1 MRTFFLFIPFLMLLL
16 PQTAVAQVVD
26 AGPFV
31 TIVEGPVK
39 GLVRNAD
46 GTLQM
51 TVMGVPVIIKSTTRL
66 HSSTSLLTFT
76 QLMNITKMPGR
87 LQRGFM
93 NGTALVRGSQDSNG
107 VMTAVDVS
115 LQPAENVVVG
125 MVTKNSGG
133 QLLVNQMPVKFL
145 NDARMPGRGAMNAF
159 AIPVD
164 LTVVPAGTTCS
175 LEGYFDDAGTFQSV
189 NLYLDTNAPPLS
201 TAPQVAFIVA
211 RATERLPNTQKGD
224 DYDIRGGVTFFHA
237 GGATTQSISVYRID
251 NGVAT
256 FLGSTTATRNPL
268 FPNYGFWQLKGS
280 TFPSADPVLGN
291 APTVIRAINT
301 SPGANAAST
310 EDIVDVR

>member
-1 MRTFFLFIPFLMLLL
+1 MKLLLLLIPALLFLM
-16 PQTAVAQVVD
+16 ARSAIGQVIDV
-26 AGPFV
+26 GPFV

-39 GLVRNAD
+39 GLSRNPD

-51 TVMGVPVIIKSTTRL
+51 TVMGVPVIIKNTTRV
-66 HSSTSLLTFT
+66 HSPSSLLSFA

-93 NGTALVRGSQDSNG
+93 NGTALVRGSQDALG

-164 LTVVPAGTTCS
+164 LNSVMAGTTCS
-175 LEGYFDDAGTFQSV
+175 LEGYFDDSGTFQSA

-201 TAPQVAFIVA
+201 TAPQVAFIVV
-211 RATERLPNTQKGD
+211 RATERQPNIQKGD

-237 GGATTQSISVYRID
+237 GGATTQSISVYRVD
-251 NGVAT
+251 NGLRT

-268 FPNYGFWQLKGS
+268 FPNYGLWQLKGS
-280 TFPSADPVLGN
+280 TPASADPVLGN
-291 APTVIRAINT
+291 APTVIRAVMT
-301 SPGANAAST
+301 SPGANSAST